1 MPSKFL
7 RFGLSTETEARSFIA
22 AVRIENQLRLI
33 FALALLAAL
42 SACGTDPII
51 MRDPKTGESFD
62 CGSRRE
68 VWTWDVASNPQ
79 RERDCVHDYQMRGWV
94 RSPS

>member
-1 MPSKFL
+1 MD
-7 RFGLSTETEARSFIA
+7 RHR
-22 AVRIENQLRLI
+22 ENWNQAGLI
-33 FALALLAAL
+33 FALTLFATL
-42 SACGTDPII
+42 SACGTDPIV
-51 MRDPKTGESFD
+51 MRDPKTGERFD